1 MTQDAVVINA
11 FKNGMAEV
19 SVLRGTACGGNCGN
33 CEACVYQNE
42 LRTPAVNTANAVKGQ
57 HVIIESSS
65 AQVYKAELV
74 VYIMPLL
81 FLIIG
86 YLVASLLGAAEI
98 VSALAGFVSLG
109 LGVLVV
115 VFTQKNK
122 NDITFEIVRICD
134 D

>member
-1 MTQDAVVINA
+1 MTQDAVVINS

-42 LRTPAVNTANAVKGQ
+42 LRTPAVNTVNAVKGQ

-65 AQVYKAELV
+65 AKVFKAEFV

-86 YLVASLLGAAEI
+86 YLVASLLGAAEMI
-98 VSALAGFVSLG
+98 SVLVGFISLG

>member
-1 MTQDAVVINA
+1 MTQDAVVINS

-42 LRTPAVNTANAVKGQ
+42 LRTPAVNTVNAVKGQ

-65 AQVYKAELV
+65 AKVYKAEFV

-86 YLVASLLGAAEI
+86 YLVASLLGAAEMI
-98 VSALAGFVSLG
+98 SVLVGFISLG